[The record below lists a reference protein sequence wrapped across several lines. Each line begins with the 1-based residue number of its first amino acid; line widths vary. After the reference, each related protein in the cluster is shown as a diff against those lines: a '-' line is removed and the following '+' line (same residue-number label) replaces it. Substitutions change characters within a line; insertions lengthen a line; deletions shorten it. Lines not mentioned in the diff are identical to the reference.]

1 MPSIPSGI
9 MKRKTIALSED
20 KKEPK
25 CCDATAVSAQRSIGL
40 EINGMAAV
48 STAEPVTSQYI
59 PWGWGCLSPS
69 RPPSQYPRESA
80 IMIVPITLV
89 IISCVVPK
97 LGARSRNA
105 LISMAM
111 ILKPATNTLTKIN
124 PKGIKRASVSIG
136 FFISK

>member
-59 PWGWGCLSPS
+59 PWGVGMPVAQPSTQPVSQRKRDHDSADHIGNHKLSGS
-69 RPPSQYPRESA
+69 ETWCEKSERTHLDGHDTQAGDEH
-80 IMIVPITLV
+80 
-89 IISCVVPK
+89 
-97 LGARSRNA
+97 
-105 LISMAM
+105 
-111 ILKPATNTLTKIN
+111 IN
-124 PKGIKRASVSIG
+124 
-136 FFISK
+136 